1 MRENFDGD
9 LEMKLKEL
17 FSNIY
22 GINIIG
28 DENEEIKGIAYHS
41 KKVKEGYLFAALKG
55 QQTDGNKYVI
65 EAVNR
70 GAKAILSEESPPSNF
85 PITWIKVEE
94 PRKVLALISSKFYGF
109 PSKKINVIGIT
120 GTNGKTSITYILEN
134 IFLSAGFS
142 PGIIGTINYRYY
154 EKEYSSSLTTP
165 EAPDLQRIL
174 KEMRD
179 NGVSYCFM
187 EVSSHS
193 LKLDRVLG
201 IDFKAGVFTNLSGD
215 HLDFHQNME
224 EYYQAKKRLFLPDN
238 NNMKAIINIDD
249 PWGERLRKE
258 ISIGF
263 VSYGFR
269 AEADI
274 KVEKYRL
281 SEKGIEALIN
291 TPQGDIEIYSTL
303 LGKPYLYNILASIGV
318 SLIFNVPIEKIKEG
332 VSNIKQIPG
341 RMEKIENKLGIN
353 VIVDYA
359 HSDDSLKNLLETVNQ
374 IKKGKVILVFGAGG
388 DRDRSKRP
396 RMGAVAG
403 KLSDF
408 SIITSDNPRS
418 EDPIKIIEEIE
429 EGFKKAGGKNYMVIP
444 DREEAIR
451 KAIYIAKK
459 NDWVLIAGKGH
470 ENYQIIKDR
479 IIPFNDKEVALR
491 FLKERNG

>member
-1 MRENFDGD
+1 MQ
-9 LEMKLKEL
+9 LKEL
-17 FSNIY
+17 FLNIY
-22 GINIIG
+22 GVNIIG
-28 DENEEIKGIAYHS
+28 NESEEIEGIAYHS

-55 QQTDGNKYVI
+55 QQTDGNKYVM

-70 GAKAILSEESPPSNF
+70 GARAILSEESPPSNF

-109 PSKKINVIGIT
+109 PSKKINVTGIT

-134 IFLSAGFS
+134 IFSEAGFL
-142 PGIIGTINYRYY
+142 PGVIGTINYRYFG
-154 EKEYSSSLTTP
+154 KEYSSSLTTP
-165 EAPDLQRIL
+165 EAPDLQKIL
-174 KEMRD
+174 KEMKD
-179 NGVSYCFM
+179 NGVSHCFM

-201 IDFKAGVFTNLSGD
+201 IDFKVGVFTNLSGD

-224 EYYQAKKRLFLPDN
+224 DYYQAKKRLFLPDN
-238 NNMKAIINIDD
+238 NNMKAVINIDD
-249 PWGERLRKE
+249 PWGERLKKE

-269 AEADI
+269 EEADI
-274 KVEKYRL
+274 RVKEYNL

-291 TPQGDIEIYSTL
+291 TPKGDIEIYSPL

-318 SLIFNVPIEKIKEG
+318 SLIFNVPVEKIKKG

-388 DRDRSKRP
+388 DRDKSKRP

-408 SIITSDNPRS
+408 SIITSDNPRN
-418 EDPIKIIEEIE
+418 EDPIKIIEDIE
-429 EGFKKAGGKNYMVIP
+429 EGFRKVGSRNYMIIP
-444 DREEAIR
+444 DRREAIH
-451 KAIYIAKK
+451 KAISMAKE

-470 ENYQIIKDR
+470 ENYQIIKDK
-479 IIPFNDKEVALR
+479 IIPFNDKKVALE